1 MDFYFESAGVGSGEL
16 RKFEQGGCM
25 LSSLSHCTRQVN
37 LRTCQDSVA
46 VIQVTE
52 DNSWSESLAT
62 REGSRFLRK
71 EDPKEARQEH

>member
-1 MDFYFESAGVGSGEL
+1 
-16 RKFEQGGCM
+16 M

-71 EDPKEARQEH
+71 EAGKNSSHGGPWTGQVAVRPL